1 MLGKNTITKLINS
14 PNTAKQNK
22 RIPIMGEAGKNPA
35 MMGIDIGEG

>member
-1 MLGKNTITKLINS
+1 MAKITITKLTNS

-22 RIPIMGEAGKNPA
+22 RIPIMGEAGKDPA